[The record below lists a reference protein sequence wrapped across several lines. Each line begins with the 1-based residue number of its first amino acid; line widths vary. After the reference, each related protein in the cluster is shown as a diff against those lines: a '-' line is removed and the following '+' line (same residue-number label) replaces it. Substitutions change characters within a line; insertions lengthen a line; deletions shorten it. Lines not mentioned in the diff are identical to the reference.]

1 MDLETAEQGLPG
13 DPRQRLP
20 GETAFYERAKGFA
33 PEGCA
38 VKELLSL
45 VLWRNESRPRQHRY
59 ERIGSRGCPRVSVST
74 GQDRPAPSTIGPSDP
89 ELSPCRVVWSPII
102 AIHSPIGRG
111 SGAGPVDPLPIVKV
125 SPLVRTR
132 ALS

>member
-1 MDLETAEQGLPG
+1 MDLETAEQGSPG
-13 DPRQRLP
+13 DPCQRLP
-20 GETAFYERAKGFA
+20 RKTAFYERAKGFA

-38 VKELLSL
+38 VKEFLSL
-45 VLWRNESRPRQHRY
+45 VLCRNESRARKRRY
-59 ERIGSRGCPRVSVST
+59 ERIGSRGCPRVSVWT
-74 GQDRPAPSTIGPSDP
+74 GQDRHAPSTFGPSDP
-89 ELSPCRVVWSPII
+89 GLSPCRVVRSPII

-111 SGAGPVDPLPIVKV
+111 SGAGPVDPAPIVKV